1 MKAKDKIEV
10 VSNIREQGLDL
21 SQNLLAPL
29 VAQVEKYANKKKLE
43 PSEEP
48 VVGAVERFVRTENK
62 KFIAVLNDGVQINIS
77 PQFYQAES
85 LYNFLPSRYRTMKL

>member
-29 VAQVEKYANKKKLE
+29 VTQVEKYANKKKLE
-43 PSEEP
+43 PSEET

-62 KFIAVLNDGVQINIS
+62 KFIAVLNDGV
-77 PQFYQAES
+77 
-85 LYNFLPSRYRTMKL
+85 